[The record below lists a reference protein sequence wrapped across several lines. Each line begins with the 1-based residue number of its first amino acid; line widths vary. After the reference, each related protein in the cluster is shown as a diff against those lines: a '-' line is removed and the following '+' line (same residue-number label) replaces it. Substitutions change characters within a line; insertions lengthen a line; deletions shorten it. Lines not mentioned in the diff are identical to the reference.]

1 MEKDHLTDFPMFKG
15 MYVTHPESYQM
26 VQVESVTEWG
36 SVSLVGWGSMV
47 YGRSKIFPSILS
59 SRKVGQLGFGNFEDD
74 EDKILYH
81 EPKPDDPDH
90 DFYGEIDIRGKYIL
104 VSSKKAKIE
113 IENARYMHELQQA
126 LIVAGFG
133 KLAVTPGLTSYGENK
148 DTIIK

>member
-1 MEKDHLTDFPMFKG
+1 MEKDHLTDFPMFRG

-26 VQVESVTEWG
+26 VQVESVNEFG
-36 SVSLVGWGSMV
+36 SVSLVGWGSLS
-47 YGRSKIFPSILS
+47 YGRSKILPSVLT

-90 DFYGEIDIRGKYIL
+90 DFYGEIDIKGMYIL
-104 VSSKKAKIE
+104 VSSKKAKVE

-126 LIVAGFG
+126 LILAGFG